1 MTLAKNWPMSSFNR
15 EWLELSTRTAI
26 TAVTSLLVAHLLK
39 LPEAYWAPITA
50 IVVMQSTVG
59 AALKV
64 SGQRLAGTALG
75 AVAGA
80 LLYAYFGNSIIAFTL
95 GIFVLGLLSAALHMD
110 RSAYRFAG
118 ITVAIVMLV
127 AHAAPAW
134 SIALHRFLEVSV
146 GILVGLLV
154 TIVWPERTDQDASK

>member
-1 MTLAKNWPMSSFNR
+1 MTLAKDWPLSSLNR
-15 EWLELSTRTAI
+15 EWLEFSTRTAI
-26 TAVTSLLVAHLLK
+26 AAVTSLLVGHLLR
-39 LPEAYWAPITA
+39 LPQAYRAPITA

-75 AVAGA
+75 AAAGA
-80 LLYAYFGNSIIAFTL
+80 LLFVCFVSSIIAFTL
-95 GIFVLGLLSAALHMD
+95 GIFVLGLLSAPLHTD

-118 ITVAIVMLV
+118 ITVAIVMLT
-127 AHAAPAW
+127 AAAAPAW

-154 TIVWPERTDQDASK
+154 TVAWPERANQGASK